1 MFDLLGAE
9 VGFKIRDKDQGAQ
22 RGSAETQILSS
33 AKMARMARVDNVFRH
48 IERQARQLI
57 REDIGRGHTITYQ
70 NASSDQTPQATVRV
84 VDRKNPDAICP
95 YMIFKV
101 DDSEHRAVLQIFTKH
116 SRKSFELANDV
127 VFADIRATIDANF
140 TDFVTESRNSVRDRN
155 IIRDAALHEVI
166 GDEVVAIEV
175 DGRINLTDEEAR
187 DVRKMLGGIMG
198 ENPEVAKPIVV
209 DHDFNLEGNEL
220 PTADSAWH
228 ETEGGEEAEVTTRIF
243 TRKKAT
249 VIANRYE
256 LKKLLGTGGMGAVF
270 VAEDRQT
277 GNTVALKM
285 LHPTLADDQV
295 VLRRFFREVQLIQ
308 QVDHPN
314 VIRTIES
321 GSYERVVY
329 YTMEFVRGMPLNK
342 LVQGRKLRADALY
355 TFGIQLAE
363 GLKAIHDAN
372 IIHRDLKG
380 ENVIVTKDK
389 QIKIIDFGIAR
400 TEDSNLTSMGEVIGS
415 PAYLAPELWRGEVPT
430 SASDLYA
437 LGVIFYRMAYGVLP
451 FKGDNPVAVMNKHL
465 HETPEFGKDTVSAA
479 PAWFLKMVDALLKK
493 EPEKRPTLDKVIKQL
508 QQAIKAG

>member
-1 MFDLLGAE
+1 M
-9 VGFKIRDKDQGAQ
+9 GFKIRDKDQAATVERSSAQ
-22 RGSAETQILSS
+22 TQVLGS
-33 AKMARMARVDNVFRH
+33 AKMARMARVDTVFRH
-48 IERQARQLI
+48 LERQARQFA
-57 REDIGRGHTITYQ
+57 REDIGRGHRLTYQ
-70 NASSDQTPQATVRV
+70 TSTSEQSPQATLRV

-95 YMIFKV
+95 YIFFKI
-101 DDSEHRAVLQIFTKH
+101 DDSEHRAVLQLFTKTA
-116 SRKSFELANDV
+116 RKTFELADDA
-127 VFADIRATIDANF
+127 VFTEIRNTLDKELK
-140 TDFVTESRNSVRDRN
+140 DFVLQARAEVAQRN
-155 IIRDAALHEVI
+155 IMRDAVLQQTI

-175 DGRINLTDEEAR
+175 DARINLTDDEAR

-198 ENPEVAKPIVV
+198 ESPEVAKPIVV
-209 DHDFNLEGNEL
+209 DHDFNLEGDEL
-220 PTADSAWH
+220 PVAESPWH
-228 ETEGGEEAEVTTRIF
+228 ETEAQEEGGEVTTRIF

-249 VIANRYE
+249 VIASRYE
-256 LKKLLGTGGMGAVF
+256 LRKLLGTGGMGAVF
-270 VAEDRQT
+270 IADDRQT
-277 GNTVALKM
+277 GETVAVKM

-314 VIRTIES
+314 VIRVFDS

-342 LVQGRKLRADALY
+342 LVQGRKLRADALF

-363 GLKAIHDAN
+363 GLQAIHDAN

-430 SASDLYA
+430 PASDLYA

-465 HETPEFGKDTVSAA
+465 HEPPEFGKDTVSAA
-479 PAWFLKMVDALLKK
+479 PAWFLKMIDALLKK
-493 EPEKRPTLDKVIKQL
+493 EPEKRPTLGKVIKQL
-508 QQAIKAG
+508 RQAAKQNT